1 LYRIYSKAEGTG
13 TVFACFDGHDN
24 EKLELIASQAGIA

>member
-1 LYRIYSKAEGTG
+1 LHRIYSKAKDAD